1 VGNVYGAHIHIYIS
15 TFSFLPIKVF
25 SIPFRIVNGMS
36 PSCNPDPE
44 DREVRGEDTG
54 SIRDNLKKKSVIVFL
69 LLCKWIS
76 FTVMKN
82 RLRRR

>member
-1 VGNVYGAHIHIYIS
+1 MEREIEYILAESGECVWCTYTYIS

-44 DREVRGEDTG
+44 DREVRGEDTV
-54 SIRDNLKKKSVIVFL
+54 SIRDN
-69 LLCKWIS
+69 
-76 FTVMKN
+76 
-82 RLRRR
+82 

>member
-1 VGNVYGAHIHIYIS
+1 MWLHTFVHVLYYGENTSWPRVGNVYGAHIHLYIS

-54 SIRDNLKKKSVIVFL
+54 SIRDN
-69 LLCKWIS
+69 
-76 FTVMKN
+76 
-82 RLRRR
+82 

>member
-1 VGNVYGAHIHIYIS
+1 MERIHLGREWGMCMVHIYIYIS

-44 DREVRGEDTG
+44 DREVRGEDTV
-54 SIRDNLKKKSVIVFL
+54 SIRDN
-69 LLCKWIS
+69 
-76 FTVMKN
+76 
-82 RLRRR
+82 